1 MGAVAQPT
9 SGPSAEVTLS
19 VAEPNFYVY
28 DSPEQR
34 RFHKLSPVC
43 TPIHPMLTGM
53 RGLKLAVAFAFR
65 APLKVSIYFIQIVW
79 HIRAALQRVDSCNR
93 IPWCCNVV

>member
-28 DSPEQR
+28 DSPEKR

-43 TPIHPMLTGM
+43 TPFT
-53 RGLKLAVAFAFR
+53 
-65 APLKVSIYFIQIVW
+65 Q
-79 HIRAALQRVDSCNR
+79 C
-93 IPWCCNVV
+93 